1 MIHRVLF
8 VSGLLTILAVFIAS
22 PAHADTIYSLG
33 TNTGLGCSP
42 TCGTVDLA
50 QDGTGVVL
58 VTVTLNSPGVF
69 VETGTHQD
77 FDFNLSGTATIGN
90 LSTGF
95 TADSGN
101 PGTFTQPGLG
111 TFTDSIDCNIGSSRA
126 CGSGGSISKTSTFSF
141 TVSGVG
147 LTPASFTA
155 NGDGNYFSADIL
167 NVRTAAVGTT
177 TTTSVPEPS
186 SVALLGVGVLGLLGF
201 GLRRK
206 RILAE

>member
-1 MIHRVLF
+1 MMLKKVLLA
-8 VSGLLTILAVFIAS
+8 SGLLAILAVCAAS

-58 VTVTLNSPGVF
+58 VTVNLNSPGVF

-77 FDFNLSGTATIGN
+77 FDFNVAGTVAIGALSN
-90 LSTGF
+90 GF
-95 TADSGN
+95 MVDPGN

-111 TFTDSIDCNIGSSRA
+111 TFIDSIDCNLGSSAA
-126 CGSGGSISKTSTFSF
+126 CGSGGSSSTTSTFSF
-141 TVSGVG
+141 TVSQSG

-155 NGDGNYFSADIL
+155 NGDGNFFSADIL
-167 NVRTAAVGTT
+167 NSSTAAVGTT
-177 TTTSVPEPS
+177 TSVPEPGT
-186 SVALLGVGVLGLLGF
+186 VALVGTGILALLGL

-206 RILAE
+206 RIFA

>member
-1 MIHRVLF
+1 LRILNRVLF
-8 VSGLLTILAVFIAS
+8 VSGLLAILAVFNAR
-22 PAHADTIYSLG
+22 PVHADTIYTLG

-50 QDGTGVVL
+50 QDGAGVVL

-77 FDFNLSGTATIGN
+77 FDFNVSGPATIGN

-95 TADSGN
+95 TADP

-111 TFTDSIDCNIGSSRA
+111 KFTDSIDCNVGSSMA
-126 CGSGGSISKTSTFSF
+126 CGSGGSISHTSTFSF
-141 TVSGVG
+141 TVSQTG

-155 NGDGNYFSADIL
+155 NSDGNYFSADIL
-167 NVRTAAVGTT
+167 NVSTAAVGTT
-177 TTTSVPEPS
+177 TTTSVPEPG

-206 RILAE
+206 RVLA

>member
-1 MIHRVLF
+1 MAIF
-8 VSGLLTILAVFIAS
+8 AVFNTA

-50 QDGTGVVL
+50 QDGAGVVL

-77 FDFNLSGTATIGN
+77 FDFNLPGTATVGN

-95 TADSGN
+95 TAD
-101 PGTFTQPGLG
+101 PGPEPFTQPGLG
-111 TFTDSIDCNIGSSRA
+111 AFTDSIDCNVGISKA
-126 CGSGGSISKTSTFSF
+126 CGSGGSISTTSTFSF
-141 TVSGVG
+141 TVSEAG

-177 TTTSVPEPS
+177 TTSVPEPG
-186 SVALLGVGVLGLLGF
+186 SVALLGMGVLGLLGF

-206 RILAE
+206 RVLA

>member
-1 MIHRVLF
+1 M
-8 VSGLLTILAVFIAS
+8 SGLLTILAVFSAR
-22 PAHADTIYSLG
+22 PVHADTIYTLG

-50 QDGTGVVL
+50 QDGAGVVL

-69 VETGTHQD
+69 VETGMHQD

-95 TADSGN
+95 TADSAN
-101 PGTFTQPGLG
+101 PGIFKQPGLG
-111 TFTDSIDCNIGSSRA
+111 SFTDSIDCNVGISMA
-126 CGSGGSISKTSTFSF
+126 CGSGGSISHTSTFSF
-141 TVSGVG
+141 TVSQAG

-155 NGDGNYFSADIL
+155 NSDGNYFSADIL

-177 TTTSVPEPS
+177 TTTSVPEPG

-206 RILAE
+206 RVLA

>member
-1 MIHRVLF
+1 MNIFKRFVFLSSLF
-8 VSGLLTILAVFIAS
+8 AILAVCNVS

-50 QDGTGVVL
+50 QDGAGVVL

-77 FDFNLSGTATIGN
+77 FDFNVSGPVTISN

-95 TADSGN
+95 TADT
-101 PGTFTQPGLG
+101 GTSFTQSGLG
-111 TFTDSIDCNIGSSRA
+111 TFTDSIDCNIGSSAA
-126 CGSGGSISKTSTFSF
+126 CGSGGSISHTSTFSF
-141 TVSGVG
+141 TVSQAG

-167 NVRTAAVGTT
+167 NVKTAAVGAT
-177 TTTSVPEPS
+177 TTTSVPEPG

-201 GLRRK
+201 GLLRK
-206 RILAE
+206 RILA